1 MKKNRM
7 DLIAVFYTLK
17 EKLRSFSP
25 EEIENG
31 VMDYF
36 LSHYGYKENKY
47 VGSYSKQVQEI
58 LNEVDLPFE
67 LETIIEFFEY
77 LLEDDNKDENGIV
90 FTPKYIAEYI
100 AKQTLKELSSY
111 DLNIS
116 ILDPGCGCGI
126 FLVAAAE
133 YLAKR
138 FSVSIDQVIENNI
151 FGLDIDSDNAR
162 RCSLVLKLLSAKNGG
177 NYEEL
182 KTNVKCEDSLKIS
195 WSEIFNKYSYSFI
208 IGNPPYVNP
217 HDMHKD
223 TVRFLKSTFNT
234 TKSGVFNIFY
244 AFIEKALQHLSN
256 DGVLG
261 YIIPNNFLTIKSAM
275 ELRILLQSS
284 KSIKSILDFAD
295 NMIFKPVRT
304 YNCIVLLTKEKN
316 ETFDYCVMEK
326 VDNIPQRLNSLTFNK
341 MSTDSLDKNGWKLV
355 DAVTRSN
362 IGKIESQAN
371 RIKDFIR
378 TGIATLRDG
387 VYLVES
393 DEKGYYK
400 QFDSEKIYIE
410 DELVKPIYKIP
421 ELKTCNSID
430 DVKRFIIFPYVK
442 SNERYVLIDESLF
455 AQKYPNTYKVLS
467 IQREELDARDNGK
480 GASQGWFAY
489 GRSQG
494 LNKYGKKL
502 LFPTFSNI
510 PRFTY
515 VKNEDALFC
524 NGYAVFENQQ
534 YDLDVLQK
542 LLNSRIMEYYI
553 SNTSYSIE
561 GGYYCYQKKYIE
573 KFSIPTFSS
582 EEIDYIRKATKEE
595 LDIYLWKFYGLE

>member
-47 VGSYSKQVQEI
+47 VGSYSRQVQEI

-195 WSEIFNKYSYSFI
+195 WPEIFNKYSYSFI

-326 VDNIPQRLNSLTFNK
+326 VDNIPQRLDLLTFNK